1 MRQRR
6 ITPVFHASN
15 AAHDTQAFLAHLFVL
30 IAMAGSKRR
39 DTIFGD
45 PDEGSSKKRVR
56 FDTKRDSPSTDF
68 EIDHTDALETK
79 KQRRGAVNT
88 EDLSDEEEVGGGIYS
103 ESDEDDEEE
112 EQKPKPPAD
121 DFDMFAEE
129 APALP
134 EKKKSRKLG
143 LSDIEGQ
150 EMQSRGDESDEDE
163 EGKEGGEPKLTAFN
177 MRQEFEEGSFDQQGN
192 YIRNKE
198 DPQAFHDRW
207 LEGVTKKDMRAAHD
221 AQERRERAEQ
231 LREAERQADMPQT
244 QTDIYRELIQYLEPG
259 DNVRE
264 ALTKLSG
271 GAKIPAWKQKLLD
284 KKNKNKKKPET
295 AATTA
300 TLTPEQEAERKHK
313 VERITGLAD
322 QMMALGHF
330 NVYDDTYE
338 QMARHIRR
346 PGAES

>member
-1 MRQRR
+1 M
-6 ITPVFHASN
+6 
-15 AAHDTQAFLAHLFVL
+15 AHLFVL
-30 IAMAGSKRR
+30 FITMAGSKRR
-39 DTIFGD
+39 DTVFGD

-103 ESDEDDEEE
+103 ESDDDDDEEE
-112 EQKPKPPAD
+112 EKPKAPAE
-121 DFDMFAEE
+121 DFDMFADE
-129 APALP
+129 APAAP
-134 EKKKSRKLG
+134 TKKKSKKLG

-150 EMQSRGDESDEDE
+150 EMQSRGDEDDEDEDE
-163 EGKEGGEPKLTAFN
+163 EGNEGREPKLTAFN

-207 LEGVTKKDMRAAHD
+207 LEGVTKKDMKAAHD

-271 GAKIPAWKQKLLD
+271 GAKVPAWKQKLLD
-284 KKNKNKKKPET
+284 KKNKNKKKPD
-295 AATTA
+295 AAA
-300 TLTPEQEAERKHK
+300 AAAAALSPEQEADRKHK

-322 QMMALGHF
+322 QMMALGYF
-330 NVYDDTYE
+330 NIYDDTYE
-338 QMARHIRR
+338 QMARHIRQA
-346 PGAES
+346 GAES